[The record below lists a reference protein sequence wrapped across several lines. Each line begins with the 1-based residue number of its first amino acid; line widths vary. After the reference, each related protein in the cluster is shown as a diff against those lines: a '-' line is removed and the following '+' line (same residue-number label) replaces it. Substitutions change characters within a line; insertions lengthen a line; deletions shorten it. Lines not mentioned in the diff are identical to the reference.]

1 MLIFSFWHDSS
12 RGGCREGT
20 RCKYSMCARTKI
32 KVSHNC
38 INTCLWQILHVS
50 ALSQQWVMYFTVT
63 LVSVLLLRWYR
74 FYCYVDIIF
83 TATLVS
89 VLLLRWYR
97 FTVTFVSFL
106 LLHSYRFYCYVGIVF
121 TVTLVSF
128 LLLRWYRF
136 YCYVGIVLTVTLVSH
151 LMLRWYRFENRVSIN
166 QICRTL
172 YLF

>member
-74 FYCYVDIIF
+74 FYCYVDI
-83 TATLVS
+83 
-89 VLLLRWYR
+89 VLLLRW
-97 FTVTFVSFL
+97 
-106 LLHSYRFYCYVGIVF
+106 YRFYCYVGIVF
-121 TVTLVSF
+121 TVTLVLF

>member
-1 MLIFSFWHDSS
+1 MLIFSCWHDSS

-20 RCKYSMCARTKI
+20 RCKYSNCARTKI

-74 FYCYVDIIF
+74 FYCYVDI
-83 TATLVS
+83 
-89 VLLLRWYR
+89 
-97 FTVTFVSFL
+97 
-106 LLHSYRFYCYVGIVF
+106 VF

-136 YCYVGIVLTVTLVSH
+136 YCYVGIVFTATLVSF
-151 LMLRWYRFENRVSIN
+151 LLLRWYRFNCYVGIAFN
-166 QICRTL
+166 ATL
-172 YLF
+172 VPFWKQS